1 MKPFG
6 ILVFLVVLRKLL
18 CVRNGDDG
26 AALLIDDSSLR
37 PPENELF
44 LDAIDVSIPP
54 AASPKSAVCTHMRVA
69 NVMLTVDNTMVDG
82 AMVAVLREVE
92 CIRTFVYFC
101 PASKRMLTRMELDVI
116 SSVADTGARRN
127 YYILRGSMEKLN
139 CTTSSHLYD
148 SNSQ

>member
-44 LDAIDVSIPP
+44 LDAIDVSVPPPPVTVSPKP
-54 AASPKSAVCTHMRVA
+54 AASTHMRMA
-69 NVMLTVDNTMVDG
+69 NDENVMLAVDNTMVDG
-82 AMVAVLREVE
+82 VMVAVLQDDR
-92 CIRTFVYFC
+92 VYTNFC
-101 PASKRMLTRMELDVI
+101 LFFAQPRNEYSQ
-116 SSVADTGARRN
+116 AR
-127 YYILRGSMEKLN
+127 LK
-139 CTTSSHLYD
+139 
-148 SNSQ
+148 